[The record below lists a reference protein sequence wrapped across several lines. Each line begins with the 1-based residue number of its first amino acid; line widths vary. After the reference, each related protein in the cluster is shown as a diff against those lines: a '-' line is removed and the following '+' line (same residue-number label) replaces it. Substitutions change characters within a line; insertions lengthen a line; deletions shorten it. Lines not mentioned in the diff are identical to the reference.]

1 MKKSE
6 GGCYI
11 LGLDIGANS
20 VGWAL
25 LSATRQGKGGRLTPT
40 GIAACGV
47 RIFEAGVQ
55 GNLEA
60 GRDESRGVSRR
71 QARAARRRLDR
82 RARRCD
88 KLFRILQGAGLLPPG
103 GPAPGDGPRTA
114 AERRERRRARSKA
127 RNELLTALDVQL
139 LADLTEKLRDEAAD
153 EQTLALL
160 PHTLPYALRAR
171 ALDRPLDPFELG
183 RALYH
188 LGQRRGFLSNRKAP
202 PKEKKEEGAVK
213 EGIARVR
220 QGMADTG
227 ARTLGEYFASLDPED
242 QRIRNRWTARDMYE
256 AEFEAIWAAQ
266 APHHPGVLSAELKKR
281 VHRAIF
287 FQRPL
292 RIRKEFIGA
301 CPHEPDHKRA
311 PMALLDAQR
320 FRLLQQVNHTR
331 VQMADGT
338 VRELSDAE
346 RTTLVN
352 ALDADGDLTF
362 TKAKKLLG
370 VPRNAVF
377 NFEEG
382 DEKRFVG
389 NRTAARLGKVFGHG
403 WSELSPEQQR
413 QVVED
418 VRSIQKPETL
428 ARRAKSAW
436 GLSDQQAA
444 DLAQLALEDGY
455 CRLSRQALAKLLPY
469 MEQSLTYQGA
479 VGEVYG
485 HELDTPAVDL
495 LPPVA
500 HAVPD
505 LRNPAVARALTE
517 LRKVVNGI
525 VRTYGRP
532 AAIRIELAR
541 DLRRSRR
548 QRQRATAK
556 MRDIERDREVARELI
571 RTEAGI
577 QEPRRSDIQK
587 VLLAQE
593 CAWTCPYTGKAISM
607 AGLLGPHPQFD
618 VEHIIPFSRSL
629 DNSFLNK
636 TLCEIEENR
645 ARKQDRT
652 PHEAYAEADPDRWDQ
667 ILARVRRFHGS
678 AAREKLRRFQ
688 IVDPSF
694 DDFVSQQL
702 NDTRYASRLAIRYLG
717 LLYGP
722 EARSRVQASR
732 GGVTGF
738 LRDEW
743 DLNTILGD
751 GPGKS
756 RDDHRH
762 HAVDA
767 IAIALT
773 ERATVKML
781 SDAAEHARRAGRSRF
796 APVPL
801 PWSTFL
807 DDVRAAVAAIC
818 VSNRVSRR
826 VSGPMH
832 EETFYSP
839 GHSDPDGRPCV
850 HVRKPVEA
858 LSRNEI
864 PLIVDDKVREAVEAK
879 LAELGG
885 DLKAFA
891 EPANHPVLAHRN
903 GKSTAIHR
911 VRIRKPIAPFPV
923 GAGHR
928 ERHVVTKLNHHVEI
942 VEVHD
947 HKGNPKWEGR
957 LVSQFE
963 AMRRHR
969 AGEPIVRRD
978 HGLDAVFLFSL
989 SPSESVLIAEDGQE
1003 FLLRVIGVSQ
1013 RASGGVEFEF
1023 RRNTDARP
1031 MTDLRKIKGAR
1042 VRKSADALRQ
1052 LAARKIVIDPVGR
1065 IRRVGRD

>member
-1 MKKSE
+1 MKKPQHGS
-6 GGCYI
+6 YV

-25 LSATRQGKGGRLTPT
+25 LSATPQGKDGRLTPT

-47 RIFEAGVQ
+47 RVFEAGVE
-55 GNLEA
+55 GNLET

-71 QARAARRRLDR
+71 QARGARRRLDR

-88 KLFRILQGAGLLPPG
+88 KLFRILQAAGMLPPG
-103 GPAPGDGPRTA
+103 GPAPADGTRTA
-114 AERRERRRARSKA
+114 AKRRERRRARSKA

-139 LADLTEKLRDEAAD
+139 LADLTDTLRAEDAD
-153 EQTLALL
+153 DQTLALL

-171 ALDRPLDPFELG
+171 ALDHPLDPFELG

-202 PKEKKEEGAVK
+202 PKDKKQEGAVK

-227 ARTLGEYFASLDPED
+227 ARTLGEYFASLDPEQ
-242 QRIRNRWTARDMYE
+242 QRIRNRWTARDMYD
-256 AEFEAIWAAQ
+256 AEFELIWEAQ
-266 APHHPGVLSAELKKR
+266 AAHHPAILKPELKKR

-346 RTTLVN
+346 RTALVN
-352 ALDADGDLTF
+352 ALDGDGDLTF

-370 VPRNAVF
+370 LPRNATF

-389 NRTAARLGKVFGHG
+389 NRTAARLGAIFGNRWH
-403 WSELSPEQQR
+403 ELSPDEQR

-428 ARRAKSAW
+428 ARRGTRVW
-436 GLSDQQAA
+436 RLSDQQATE
-444 DLAQLALEDGY
+444 LAQVSLEDGY
-455 CRLSRQALAKLLPY
+455 CRLSRQALAKLLPH
-469 MEQSLTYQGA
+469 MERGLSYQEA
-479 VGEVYG
+479 VGKVYG
-485 HELDTPAVDL
+485 HAIDTPAVAL

-517 LRKVVNGI
+517 LRKVVNAI

-532 AAIRIELAR
+532 AVIRIELAR

-577 QEPRRSDIQK
+577 QEPKRSDIQK

-593 CAWTCPYTGKAISM
+593 CSWTCPYTGKAISM
-607 AGLLGPHPQFD
+607 ASLLGQHPQFD
-618 VEHIIPFSRSL
+618 IEHIVPFSRSL

-645 ARKQDRT
+645 TRKRNRT
-652 PHEAYAEADPDRWDQ
+652 PYEAYAESDPDRWGQ
-667 ILARVRRFHGS
+667 ILACVSRFHGS
-678 AAREKLRRFQ
+678 AAREKLRRFLEAP
-688 IVDPSF
+688 DF
-694 DDFVSQQL
+694 DKFVASQL
-702 NDTRYASRLAIRYLG
+702 ADTRYASRLAIRYLG

-722 EARSRVQASR
+722 EAPSRVQASR

-767 IAIALT
+767 MAIAVT
-773 ERATVKML
+773 ERATMKML
-781 SDAAEHARRAGRSRF
+781 SDAAEQAHRAGRSRF
-796 APVPL
+796 APVPP
-801 PWSTFL
+801 PWPSFL

-839 GHSDPDGRPCV
+839 GHTGPDGRPCV

-858 LSRNEI
+858 LSKSEI
-864 PLIVDDKVREAVEAK
+864 PLIVDQKVREAVESK
-879 LAELGG
+879 LAALGG

-891 EPANHPVLAHRN
+891 EPANHPVLARRK
-903 GKSTAIHR
+903 GKTTAIHR
-911 VRIRKPIAPFPV
+911 VRIRKPITPFSV
-923 GAGHR
+923 GSGHR
-928 ERHVVTKLNHHVEI
+928 ERHVVSKLNHHVEI
-942 VEVHD
+942 VEVRD
-947 HKGNPKWEGR
+947 RKGNPRWEGH

-978 HGLDAVFLFSL
+978 HGPDAVFLFSL
-989 SPSESVLIAEDGQE
+989 SPSESVLVTEDGQE
-1003 FLLRVIGVSQ
+1003 RLLRVIGISQ
-1013 RASGGVEFEF
+1013 SASGSVRFEF
-1023 RRNTDARP
+1023 RRNADARP
-1031 MTDLRKIKGAR
+1031 MTELRKLKGAR
-1042 VRKSADALRQ
+1042 ISRTPDALRS
-1052 LAARKIVIDPVGR
+1052 LNPRKVLVDPLGR
-1065 IRRVGRD
+1065 IRRVGCD